1 MSGMKDVFGDVF
13 SKSRIHKSLIRDHNT
28 NLGLE
33 GYVTESMASDGL
45 VPVRDFDVNGKIRQ
59 LFGKRIL
66 TNTKIG
72 GHPHFDELA
81 KSESMSNGYVT
92 TLFMDIKGS
101 TRLGVVY
108 DLDEVFYYKNTI
120 IKCAIECIQAF
131 DGHVHRIMGDAVLAF
146 FRSDGNSPRDSAIDA
161 INCGTYLVQ
170 FMKDIVQPEIQNY
183 GLEEDIGI
191 RIGIDYGPDE
201 KVLWGMYGYP
211 GVSEVTATSFHVD
224 VAAKL
229 QQKAPRNRVM
239 LGQSL
244 CDMLDLPKPIIEYK
258 TVSGEPERYVTPNYR
273 TREETPLNYKQYV
286 LNHKLYYPLLP
297 TPQDNLRNIRI
308 TASVKTKYQTQADTD
323 YHACSRSIYKPY
335 GITFKATFDLTE
347 NLSDVSVRFRVE
359 NTGKEAAQVKEPI
372 NGNHHN
378 DVPAVR
384 RDTGD
389 YFASHWEDASYT
401 GLHYMYVSVWH
412 NQLQIAEEQRFAVFI
427 GEQSSQA

>member
-13 SKSRIHKSLIRDHNT
+13 SKSRVHKSLSRSSDSAIVG
-28 NLGLE
+28 GLE
-33 GYVTESMASDGL
+33 NYITESIATDSQL
-45 VPVRDFDVNGKIRQ
+45 PVRDFDVNGKIRE

-66 TNTKIG
+66 SNTQIG
-72 GHPHFDELA
+72 GHPDFDSLA
-81 KSESMSNGYVT
+81 KNKSISNGYVT

-101 TRLGVVY
+101 TRLGVIY
-108 DLDEVFYYKNTI
+108 DLEEVFYYKNTI

-146 FRSDGNSPRDSAIDA
+146 FRSDGSSPRDSAIDA

-170 FMKDIVQPEIQNY
+170 FMKDIVQPEIQNF
-183 GLEEDIGI
+183 GLDEDIGI

-244 CDMLDLPKPIIEYK
+244 CDMLDLPIPIIEHK
-258 TVSGEPERYVTPNYR
+258 RVGGELERYVTPNYR
-273 TREETPLNYKQYV
+273 TREDTHLNYKQYV
-286 LNHKLYYPLLP
+286 LNHNLYYPLLP
-297 TPQDNLRNIRI
+297 SPKDDQRKIKV
-308 TASVKTKYQTQADTD
+308 TASVKTKHQIQADTD
-323 YHACSRSIYKPY
+323 YHACSRSIYKPF
-335 GITFKATFDLTE
+335 GITFKATFLLAE
-347 NLSDVSVRFRVE
+347 NITGVSVRFRVE
-359 NTGKEAAQVKEPI
+359 NTGKEAAQVKEPL

-384 RDTGD
+384 RDSGE

-412 NQLQIAEEQRFAVFI
+412 DNMQIAGEQRFAVFI
-427 GEQSSQA
+427 GE

>member
-1 MSGMKDVFGDVF
+1 MSGMKDIFGDVF
-13 SKSRIHKSLIRDHNT
+13 AESRVYKSLSRSSQDAIVE
-28 NLGLE
+28 GLE
-33 GYVTESMASDGL
+33 NYATESITVDNQLPA
-45 VPVRDFDVNGKIRQ
+45 RDFNVSGKIRE

-66 TNTKIG
+66 NNTKIG
-72 GHPHFDELA
+72 GHPDFDELA
-81 KSESMSNGYVT
+81 ISKIKSNGYVT

-108 DLDEVFYYKNTI
+108 DLEDVFYYKNTI

-146 FRSDGNSPRDSAIDA
+146 FRSDGKSPRDSAIDA

-170 FMKDIVQPEIQNY
+170 FMKDIVQPEIQNF

-244 CDMLDLPKPIIEYK
+244 CDMLDLPKPIIEHK
-258 TVSGEPERYVTPNYR
+258 QLDGIPERYVTPNYR

-286 LNHKLYYPLLP
+286 LNHKLYFPLLP
-297 TPQDNLRNIRI
+297 NPKDDQRKIKV
-308 TASVKTKYQTQADTD
+308 TASIKTKYQAQADTD

-335 GITFKATFDLTE
+335 GITFKATFLLAE
-347 NLSDVSVRFRVE
+347 NLADVTVRFRVE
-359 NTGKEAAQVKEPI
+359 NTGKEAAEVKDPLY
-372 NGNHHN
+372 GNHHI

-384 RDTGD
+384 RDSGE
-389 YFASHWEDASYT
+389 YFASHWEGASYT
-401 GLHYMYVSVWH
+401 GLHFMHISVWH
-412 NQLQIAEEQRFAVFI
+412 DNKQIAEEQKFAVFI
-427 GEQSSQA
+427 GE